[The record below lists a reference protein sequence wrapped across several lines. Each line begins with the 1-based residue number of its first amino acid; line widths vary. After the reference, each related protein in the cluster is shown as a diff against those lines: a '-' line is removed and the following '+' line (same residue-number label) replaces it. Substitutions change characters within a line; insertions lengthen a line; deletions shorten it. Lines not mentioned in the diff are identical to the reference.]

1 MEIDLTKPNPARI
14 VDYYLGGHHNFEIDR
29 LLADRA
35 AEMYPGDVI
44 EETRKVRLCLQRAVT
59 YMAKEKG
66 LTHFL
71 DFGSGLPTCGNT
83 HEVVLAI
90 NPQARVIY
98 SDIDH
103 LTVAYGKEIIAQEPH
118 VRYVWCDA
126 ADPST
131 LLDSPEAKELLGDER
146 RVGIIFMALAH
157 FLTDETL
164 ASGAR
169 RLYEWA
175 APGSH
180 LFLTVESETWQ
191 TDPYLQEVSKLV
203 HRAGI
208 PLYQRA
214 KQELLALL
222 SPWRLTEHGVARN
235 LQWGLSEEEKDP
247 EERLTT
253 YSMVL
258 YK

>member
-29 LLADRA
+29 ILADRA
-35 AEMYPGDVI
+35 AEMYPVDVI
-44 EETRKVRLCLQRAVT
+44 EDTRKMRRCLQRAVA
-59 YMAKEKG
+59 YMAREKG
-66 LTHFL
+66 LAHFI

-90 NPQARVIY
+90 NPQAKVIY

-103 LTVAYGKEIIAQEPH
+103 LTVAYGKEIIAGEPN

-146 RVGIIFMALAH
+146 RVGIIFMGLAH
-157 FLTDETL
+157 FLDDETL
-164 ASGAR
+164 SSGAR

-191 TDPYLQEVSKLV
+191 TDPYLLEVSKLV
-203 HRAGI
+203 HKAGV
-208 PLYQRA
+208 PLYQRT
-214 KQELLALL
+214 KQGWLALL
-222 SPWRLTEHGVARN
+222 RPWRLTEHGIARN
-235 LQWGLSEEEKDP
+235 LQWGLPEEEKDP
-247 EERLTT
+247 EERLTS

>member
-29 LLADRA
+29 ILADRA
-35 AEMYPGDVI
+35 AEMWPGDFV
-44 EETRKVRLCLQRAVT
+44 EDTRRLRRCLRRAGS
-59 YMAKEKG
+59 YMASEKG
-66 LTHFL
+66 LTYFL

-90 NPQARVIY
+90 NPQAKVIY

-103 LTVAYGKEIIAQEPH
+103 LTVAYGREIIAHEPN

-131 LLDSPEAKELLGDER
+131 LLDSSEAKKLLGDHR
-146 RVGIIFMALAH
+146 RVGIVFMALAH
-157 FLTDETL
+157 FLDDETL

-169 RLYEWA
+169 KLYEWA

-180 LFLTVESETWQ
+180 LFYTAESETWQ
-191 TDPYLQEVSKLV
+191 TDPYLRELSKLL

-208 PLYQRA
+208 PLYQRTE
-214 KQELLALL
+214 QENLALL
-222 SPWRLTEHGVARN
+222 SPWRLTEHGVVRN
-235 LQWGLSEEEKDP
+235 LQWGLPEGEKDP
-247 EERLTT
+247 EERLIA